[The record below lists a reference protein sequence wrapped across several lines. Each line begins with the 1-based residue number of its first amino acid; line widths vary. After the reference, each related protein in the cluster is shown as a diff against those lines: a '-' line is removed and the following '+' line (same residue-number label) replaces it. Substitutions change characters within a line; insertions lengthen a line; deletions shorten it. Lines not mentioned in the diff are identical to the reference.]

1 MAEKKTIIKKFIIKH
16 GDLLVCLFLVV
27 ATFTAFRQVQNC
39 DFVFDDFRTIVEN
52 RHVQGGFTK
61 ETITWSFTA
70 GTSVSRYW
78 HPLTWLS
85 HILDVK
91 LYGMNAG
98 GHHLT
103 NLFIHIAN
111 TLVLFFV
118 FRKMTGA
125 LWQSGFVAALFALH
139 PLHVESVAWISER
152 KDVLSTFFWFLTMC
166 AYCRYAEQPGFIRYV
181 VVFFFFV
188 LGLMSK
194 PMLVTLPF
202 VLLLM
207 DYWPLNRLQMGQAGG
222 EGGFKVCKSSVFRL
236 VVEKIP
242 FIIIAVIISV
252 AAFVTQQKG
261 GAVPPTSFSL
271 LKTQTANAL
280 VSYVSYIVKM
290 IWPGRLAVYYP
301 HPGMLPM
308 WQAVGAGAVLVLL
321 SVFFVRAGRRFPYL
335 VVGWFWYLGTLV
347 PVIGLVKVGNFAMAD
362 RYTYVTLIGL
372 FIMTAWG
379 GAELVARWRNPKIWL
394 AGSATVLLAILTALT
409 WRQVGFWEN
418 NITLFEHTLKV
429 TTGNYLSH
437 YNLGNALEKEGRI
450 EEAIE
455 HYLQALRINP
465 DYVDAYNNL
474 GVSLFRKGD
483 IDGATERFR
492 EALRIKPDY
501 VRARNNLKRALMIH
515 SKSNN

>member
-1 MAEKKTIIKKFIIKH
+1 MQYTQEAQNSTTLNGRKQKGAVFRFSYFAMVRKNNHITELIIKNRDI
-16 GDLLVCLFLVV
+16 LTCLFFVMVTLAVYW
-27 ATFTAFRQVQNC
+27 QVQHF
-39 DFVFDDFRTIVEN
+39 DFVFDDFRYIVEN

-78 HPLTWLS
+78 HPLTWWS
-85 HILDVK
+85 HILDVN

-152 KDVLSTFFWFLTMC
+152 KDVLSTFFWFMTMC

-181 VVFFFFV
+181 VTFFFFV

-271 LKTQTANAL
+271 MKTQAANAL

-301 HPGMLPM
+301 HPGILPM

-321 SVFFVRAGRRFPYL
+321 SVLFVRAGRRFPYL
-335 VVGWFWYLGTLV
+335 IVGWFWYLGTLV

-379 GAELVARWRNPKIWL
+379 GPSLWRDGGTQKYGLPD
-394 AGSATVLLAILTALT
+394 
-409 WRQVGFWEN
+409 RQPFC
-418 NITLFEHTLKV
+418 
-429 TTGNYLSH
+429 
-437 YNLGNALEKEGRI
+437 
-450 EEAIE
+450 
-455 HYLQALRINP
+455 LQFLR
-465 DYVDAYNNL
+465 L
-474 GVSLFRKGD
+474 
-483 IDGATERFR
+483 
-492 EALRIKPDY
+492 
-501 VRARNNLKRALMIH
+501 
-515 SKSNN
+515 

>member
-1 MAEKKTIIKKFIIKH
+1 MTRINNRQLTFIIKH
-16 GDLLVCLFLVV
+16 SDLLVCLFLSV
-27 ATFTAFRQVQNC
+27 ATFAVYWQVQTC

-52 RHVQGGFTK
+52 RHVQSGFNRDS
-61 ETITWSFTA
+61 IIWSFTS

-111 TLVLFFV
+111 TLMLFFV

-125 LWQSGFVAALFALH
+125 LWQSGFVTALFALH
-139 PLHVESVAWISER
+139 PLHVESVVWISER
-152 KDVLSTFFWFLTMC
+152 KGVLSTFFWFLTMC
-166 AYCRYAEQPGFIRYV
+166 AYCRYTEQPGFIRYV

-188 LGLMSK
+188 LDLMSK

-207 DYWPLNRLQMGQAGG
+207 DYWPLKRLQMGQAGG
-222 EGGFKVCKSSVFRL
+222 EGGIKARKASIFHL

-242 FIIIAVIISV
+242 FFILAVIVSI

-261 GAVPPTSFSL
+261 GAVPSDSFSL
-271 LKTQTANAL
+271 LTVQTANAL
-280 VSYVSYIVKM
+280 VSYVSYIIKM
-290 IWPGRLAVYYP
+290 IWPSRLAVYYP
-301 HPGMLPM
+301 FPGILPL
-308 WQAVGAGAVLVLL
+308 WQAVAGGALIITL
-321 SVFFVRAGRRFPYL
+321 SVVFIMAGRRFAYL
-335 VVGWFWYLGTLV
+335 PTGWFWYLGTLV

-372 FIMTAWG
+372 FIMIAWG
-379 GAELVARWRNPKIWL
+379 VPDLLARWRYRKT
-394 AGSATVLLAILTALT
+394 GFVVSATILLAILMALT
-409 WRQVGFWEN
+409 WRQVGYWEN

-437 YNLGNALEKEGRI
+437 YNLGTALEKQGRT

-492 EALRIKPDY
+492 EALRINPEY
-501 VRARNNLKRALMIH
+501 VRARNNLERALMIH